1 VISSTRNPVYAKQKL
16 SPLRPHGRL
25 FPFLLVGF
33 LITCAPGASRADS
46 LEDAVRLLAQKAS
59 SLLVAHGK
67 IGIRTRN
74 LASLDPERISHLS
87 LVVERELQTRGHK
100 ISQGDSA
107 GASLTVTFSQNAT
120 SFLVIGELVEN
131 GQPHFLV
138 ESVALST
145 MPSTSPSSQKP
156 TLLKELI
163 WKQESPIV
171 DLKLL
176 GSVGEKPE
184 HLAVLSPNALLLY
197 EKKESEWALL
207 KTFPIPRSGPR
218 SRDPRGQLFQTRE
231 DATSRLSVGLPRLNC
246 RIDLSGA
253 ISSATTDCTSNDN
266 EELVGLAMLTAG
278 PYLFDNAAKWDS
290 SGNSF
295 TGELYGESGIRLKIE
310 PFYSAS
316 FLGLNPEKSDSLLIS
331 AGIDGRSRLF
341 DKNLKQMESFANW
354 GSELT
359 AMPSDCGAGWIVLAT
374 ARADWTDTDRITAF
388 QLEEPAALL
397 LDSSVDL
404 PGPVLSL
411 GPEQIPSEGDFT
423 AGLRNGGLAIVR
435 NLKTGEYEAYRISVA
450 CSR

>member
-1 VISSTRNPVYAKQKL
+1 VYAKQKL
-16 SPLRPHGRL
+16 SPLRPRRRF

-46 LEDAVRLLAQKAS
+46 LEDAVRVLAQKAS

-87 LVVERELQTRGHK
+87 LTVERELQTRGHK
-100 ISQGDSA
+100 ISQGDST

-120 SFLVIGELVEN
+120 SLLVIGELAEN
-131 GQPHFLV
+131 GQSHFLV
-138 ESVALST
+138 ESLALSAI
-145 MPSTSPSSQKP
+145 PSTSSSSQKP

-171 DLKLL
+171 DLKSL

-184 HLAVLSPNALLLY
+184 HLAVLSPNALFLY
-197 EKKESEWALL
+197 GKKDSEWSLL
-207 KTFPIPRSGPR
+207 KTFPIPRSTTR

-231 DATSRLSVGLPRLNC
+231 NATSRLSVDLPRLNC

-253 ISSATTDCTSNDN
+253 ISSATMDCTSNDK

-278 PYLFDNAAKWDS
+278 PYLFDNAARWDS

-316 FLGLNPEKSDSLLIS
+316 FLGLNSEKSDGLLIS
-331 AGIDGRSRLF
+331 AGVDGRSRLS
-341 DKNLKQMESFANW
+341 DKNLKVLESFVGW

-359 AMPSDCGAGWIVLAT
+359 AMLSDCDANWSVLAT
-374 ARADWTDTDRITAF
+374 GKADWTDNDRITAF
-388 QLEEPAALL
+388 QFVEPAALT

-423 AGLRNGGLAIVR
+423 GGLRNGALAIVR
-435 NLKTGEYEAYRISVA
+435 NLKTGEYEAYRISMA